1 MSLVEQRA
9 EGIHVVRFVS
19 ADRIAVDDVEFRQS
33 FLLLPEQSFPDHW
46 PDGVASL
53 TIAHLDRV
61 LERQPELILL
71 GSGMRQHFPRARDT
85 WPRFEQT
92 RRLGSDG
99 QRRRSAHL
107 QPAGCRGAA
116 GSHVVLVL
124 EAAGRARPPT
134 D

>member
-71 GSGMRQHFPRARDT
+71 GSGMRQHFPAPAT
-85 WPRFEQT
+85 
-92 RRLGSDG
+92 LGHVLSKRVGLEVMDN
-99 QRRRSAHL
+99 
-107 QPAGCRGAA
+107 GAA
-116 GSHVVLVL
+116 ARTYNLL
-124 EAAGRARPPT
+124 AAEGRRVAT
-134 D
+134 LFLF

>member
-71 GSGMRQHFPRARDT
+71 GSGMRQHFPA
-85 WPRFEQT
+85 PAI
-92 RRLGSDG
+92 LGHVLSKRVGLEVMDN
-99 QRRRSAHL
+99 
-107 QPAGCRGAA
+107 GAA
-116 GSHVVLVL
+116 ARTYNLL
-124 EAAGRARPPT
+124 AAEGRRVAT
-134 D
+134 LFLF